1 MKRKMLVTVLIALV
15 MALGLSGAAVAYATG
30 GGLLANETESETPAA
45 ITFNE
50 HENKFYALPNGKG
63 WNDLKTAYE
72 NAINSINQEIKK
84 IKDENG
90 DLTEAVK
97 NGRIPFYSKENDGYI
112 TTSNFESG
120 CKYGEKWVNENVAQ
134 DALPV
139 YRLTEGFAPSFRTE
153 KAALVVFNAKATDTT
168 GTNGVVFVTGD
179 FAVKWSSSK
188 GQLGLANGNTFK
200 GGTTV
205 YQNFQRGYLKK
216 EGENAVEL
224 VKYKNVDS
232 EGKEQAAD
240 LNELGW
246 FGASGAVGGDKNKIG
261 ATTEDKVKEFAAY
274 ASAYYDEL
282 RKGGYN
288 PGYPSENEVYFG
300 AEQIRHT
307 YKLTNFYAGDSVA
320 KPWGDSRDN
329 WTAIVLN
336 ENTKK
341 LFLFKNDFL
350 SAIEAKS
357 AIEAFDNSGNSTGK
371 GVGNPTSNDFAVN
384 AHKARYQDFEEGY
397 IKVNR
402 LVPENKLGDEYSV
415 SRSKDANYKPLKEML
430 TEDFGKF
437 KNGEAK
443 TAYDNERTYTAET
456 YAAFKTEYDKTL
468 GTDSGAEEIAAAYNA
483 LYDAFNALEISDPT
497 AVLEA
502 AIEKINAI
510 PSNDNKIYTVSSYTA
525 FAAAKTQALAL
536 PASTNEEKFAKID
549 AINEALALLVKFS
562 DIVPSVTISKHA
574 SEFVASPNGKTLDEM
589 IAAFNNAINE
599 INKQI
604 GYIMD
609 GRELADAK
617 ADLEAAV
624 KNGTIPFYSNAG
636 GYIRAG
642 GNTSNIDSFGEIWMS
657 ENARQNA
664 LMVYRLNDGEGTAGA
679 QIHARDSFAAYMV
692 LNAKATDFTG
702 TNGVIFVTGN
712 FVAPWNQKTLG
723 MPNANAFTVNG
734 VKYQN
739 FQKGYLK
746 VTGEDGAA
754 VELVKYKNVKAD
766 GTEEAANMNVS
777 GWYGAM
783 GTTLEVWKNAN
794 KQEKT
799 ENYKNTLKFATPAEA
814 LAFSKAASAY
824 YDGVIA
830 SGYNPGYTLGDLK
843 DTTVFQSAKIRD
855 KLLYVDNFYHGDSAA
870 VLWEEARDN
879 WTILAYNKE
888 LKKFFLIKDEIMYA
902 MDKGD
907 NDGGNYNGIL
917 DLGSPTSDAFAVGGN
932 RYQTFANGYVK
943 VNGLIGKNGC
953 NGVSVFN
960 KNSDGYK
967 ELTALLSEEYV
978 AFRSGEAKTAFDKGE
993 SGFELGFNEFSAAYS
1008 SSPETAPSGL
1018 ENVITAYNALYD
1030 AFAMLIT
1037 AEVKAAYDEAFAS
1050 VNAIVD
1056 NENYKYSAASF
1067 IEFEQAKA
1075 AALKMANATQD
1086 EMIAKTT
1093 ALEAALALLESTE
1106 EAYNEIKAE
1115 IDLIKNG
1122 NNADKKYTDTSFAE
1136 FVAAYNAVSVPGAG
1150 DYEAMYNAGSAYGE
1164 AMELLVL
1171 REQMSDISA
1180 QGKTIEIGEN
1190 YTVTVTGGDGNGD
1203 ITIEI
1208 ISGDAVTVSGNV
1220 VTAVKAGSVKLK
1232 ITKAGGNSYFDKSI
1246 EITVTVEK
1254 LTPAAPASPEIEKVT
1269 ANSITVKAI
1278 EGAEY
1283 RLGATGAWQKSNVFE
1298 GLTASTDYTVY
1309 VRFAETDEH
1318 NASGMVSV
1326 SATTSAGEEGCGC
1339 GSTAAADM
1347 LIVAVVLTAVAGAL
1361 LVIRKKRA

>member
-15 MALGLSGAAVAYATG
+15 MALGLSGAATAFATG

-97 NGRIPFYSKENDGYI
+97 SGRIPFYSKENDGYL
-112 TTSNFESG
+112 TTSNFEG
-120 CKYGEKWVNENVAQ
+120 ECKYGEKWVNENVAQ

-139 YRLTEGFAPSFRTE
+139 YSLTEGFVPSFRTE

-179 FAVKWSSSK
+179 FAVKWSAEK
-188 GQLGLANGNTFK
+188 NQLGLANGNTFK
-200 GGTTV
+200 VGTTV

-224 VKYKNVDS
+224 TKYKNVNS
-232 EGKEQAAD
+232 EGNEQAAD
-240 LNELGW
+240 LNALGW

-261 ATTEDKVKEFAAY
+261 ATTEDEVKEFAAY

-282 RKGGYN
+282 RASGYN
-288 PGYPSENEVYFG
+288 PGYPNNNEVFFG
-300 AEQIRHT
+300 NDNIRGKST
-307 YKLTNFYAGDSVA
+307 FTLTNFYYGDSSAVLYGEADRANWSTIGYNKALKKMFTLKDEIIVA
-320 KPWGDSRDN
+320 MEGNDN
-329 WTAIVLN
+329 FAGSLEIGAPAS
-336 ENTKK
+336 EM
-341 LFLFKNDFL
+341 
-350 SAIEAKS
+350 
-357 AIEAFDNSGNSTGK
+357 
-371 GVGNPTSNDFAVN
+371 FAV
-384 AHKARYQDFEEGY
+384 KAFTKRYQDFDNGY
-397 IKVNR
+397 IEVSGLIPQN
-402 LVPENKLGDEYSV
+402 NKDGVTVY
-415 SRSKDANYKPLKEML
+415 KTTDAGYKPLKEML
-430 TEDFGKF
+430 TEDFGNF

-443 TAYDNERTYTAET
+443 TAYYNERTYTAET

-468 GTDSGAEEIAAAYNA
+468 GAESGAEEIAAAYNA

-502 AIEKINAI
+502 AVKKINAI

-562 DIVPSVTISKHA
+562 DIVPSVTINKHA

-692 LNAKATDFTG
+692 LNAKSTDFTG

-754 VELVKYKNVKAD
+754 VELVKYKNVKED

-783 GTTLEVWKNAN
+783 GTTLQIWENG
-794 KQEKT
+794 KQEKKVD
-799 ENYKNTLKFATPAEA
+799 NYKNTLKFETAAEA

-830 SGYNPGYTLGDLK
+830 SGYNLGYTLGDLK

-907 NDGGNYNGIL
+907 NDSGNYNGIL

-953 NGVSVFN
+953 EGVSVFN

-993 SGFELGFNEFSAAYS
+993 SEFALGFTEFSAAYN

-1018 ENVITAYNALYD
+1018 EAVKDAYNALYN
-1030 AFAMLIT
+1030 AFARLIT

-1050 VNAIVD
+1050 VDEIVD
-1056 NENYKYSAASF
+1056 NENHKYSAASF

-1075 AALKMANATQD
+1075 AALKMASETQN

-1093 ALEAALALLESTE
+1093 ALNAALALLESTE
-1106 EAYNEIKAE
+1106 DAYNEIKAE
-1115 IDLIKNG
+1115 LDLIMNG
-1122 NNADKKYTDTSFAE
+1122 NNGDKKYTDTSFKE

-1150 DYEAMYNAGSAYGE
+1150 DYEAMYNAGIAYGE

-1309 VRFAETDEH
+1309 VRYAETDEH

>member
-1 MKRKMLVTVLIALV
+1 MRR
-15 MALGLSGAAVAYATG
+15 G

-72 NAINSINQEIKK
+72 NAINSINQAIKK

-97 NGRIPFYSKENDGYI
+97 SGRIPFYSKDNDGYL

-139 YRLTEGFAPSFRTE
+139 YRLTEGFVPSFRTE
-153 KAALVVFNAKATDTT
+153 KAALVVFDAKATDTT

-179 FAVKWSSSK
+179 FAVKWSSEK
-188 GQLGLANGNTFK
+188 GKLGLANGNTFK
-200 GGTTV
+200 VGTTV

-224 VKYKNVDS
+224 VQYKNVDA
-232 EGKEQAAD
+232 EGNVQAAD
-240 LNELGW
+240 LNALGW

-261 ATTEDKVKEFAAY
+261 ATTEDEVKEFAAY
-274 ASAYYDEL
+274 ASAYYDKL
-282 RKGGYN
+282 RKSGYN
-288 PGYPSENEVYFG
+288 PGYPSKNEVYFG

-320 KPWGDSRDN
+320 KPWSDSRDN
-329 WTAIVLN
+329 WTAIALN

-384 AHKARYQDFEEGY
+384 AHKARYQDFEDGY

-415 SRSKDANYKPLKEML
+415 SRSKDANYKPLKEIV
-430 TEDFGKF
+430 TQDFESL
-437 KNGEAK
+437 KNGAAK
-443 TAYDNERTYTAET
+443 TAYETTDTYTPDS
-456 YAAFKTEYDKTL
+456 YNAFK
-468 GTDSGAEEIAAAYNA
+468 AAYERAVPENA
-483 LYDAFNALEISDPT
+483 TIEETAEIYNDLYDTFNALRNPDGDLADVKAEI
-497 AVLEA
+497 AE
-502 AIEKINAI
+502 IGENNA
-510 PSNDNKIYTVSSYTA
+510 NRIYTSLSFAAFTEAYTA
-525 FAAAKTQALAL
+525 AKDLPENTVQEKMDKTDALRAALDK
-536 PASTNEEKFAKID
+536 
-549 AINEALALLVKFS
+549 LVKFS

-746 VTGEDGAA
+746 FTGEDGAA
-754 VELVKYKNVKAD
+754 VELVKYKNVKVD
-766 GTEEAANMNVS
+766 NNEVVEEAANMNVS

-799 ENYKNTLKFATPAEA
+799 ENYKNTLKFENATEA

-824 YDGVIA
+824 YDSVIA
-830 SGYNPGYTLGDLK
+830 RGYNLGYTLGDLK

-870 VLWEEARDN
+870 VLWDEARDY

-888 LKKFFLIKDEIMYA
+888 LKEFFIIKDEIMFA

-907 NDGGNYNGIL
+907 NDNGNYNGIL

-978 AFRSGEAKTAFDKGE
+978 AFRSGEAKTALDKGE
-993 SGFELGFNEFSAAYS
+993 SGFALGFAAFSAAYS

-1018 ENVITAYNALYD
+1018 EKVITAYNALYD
-1030 AFAMLIT
+1030 AFARLIT
-1037 AEVKAAYDEAFAS
+1037 AEVKAAYDEALAS
-1050 VNAIVD
+1050 VNAIAD
-1056 NENYKYSAASF
+1056 NENHKYSAASF

-1122 NNADKKYTDTSFAE
+1122 NNADKKYTDTSFAK

-1150 DYEAMYNAGSAYGE
+1150 DYEAMYNAGIDYGK
-1164 AMELLVL
+1164 AMKLLVL

-1190 YTVTVTGGDGNGD
+1190 YTVTVTGGNGNGD

-1309 VRFAETDEH
+1309 VRYAETDEH

-1339 GSTAAADM
+1339 GSTTAADM